1 MNDQV
6 LSAIR
11 SVLKI
16 GGGWL
21 IAKGYADNSNVEMVI
36 AGILAAAGIV
46 WSWAHHQANTPMS
59 KP

>member
-1 MNDQV
+1 MNEQIT
-6 LSAIR
+6 SAIR

-21 IAKGYADNSNVEMVI
+21 IAKGYTDNSGAEMVI
-36 AGILAAAGIV
+36 AGIIAAAGIV
-46 WSWAHHQANTPMS
+46 WSWVHHQTNTPMS

>member
-21 IAKGYADNSNVEMVI
+21 IARGYADNSNVEMVI

-46 WSWAHHQANTPMS
+46 WSWVHHETKPPTP
-59 KP
+59 